1 MATIIENADKAISD
15 FNSIKTAITEKGVDV
30 TDTDGTD
37 SYGGKVRQVYDKGK
51 ADMLS
56 EFWDKWQD
64 YGKRTNYQHGFA
76 GWTADMAYLLK
87 PKYDIKPKRAYMM
100 FATNEALTDLPKWCT
115 DCGIVLDFSQCNH
128 FSFFLYSST
137 ITHIGVFNTKSTTS
151 IGSILSNANALVS
164 VDKIIL
170 KTDGSQKSDSQ
181 AFNANNLE
189 NITFEG
195 VIGNNIWFNTCTKL
209 TTASL
214 LSILTALSKDSTLA
228 TGKTITLATAH
239 QAKIEADADCTEQLN
254 ADIAAGWTVAYA

>member
-15 FNSIKTAITEKGVDV
+15 FNGIKTAIAEKGVDV
-30 TDTDGTD
+30 ADTDGTD

-51 ADMLS
+51 ADAMS
-56 EFWDKWQD
+56 DFWDKWQD
-64 YGKRTNYQHGFA
+64 YGNRTDYQHGFA
-76 GWTADMAYLLK
+76 GWSADMAGFLR
-87 PKYDIKPKRAYMM
+87 PKYDIRPTRAYMM
-100 FATNEALTDLPKWCT
+100 FGTNKALTDLPTWCAE
-115 DCGIVLDFSQCNH
+115 CGIELDFSNCTYFTN
-128 FSFFLYSST
+128 FINSSVVK
-137 ITHIGVFNTKSTTS
+137 HIGVINTNSAKNLHNMFS
-151 IGSILSNANALVS
+151 GSSYIIT

-170 KTDGSQKSDSQ
+170 KSDGSQTFESA
-181 AFNANNLE
+181 AFVAKTLE

-195 VIGNNIWFNTCTKL
+195 VIGKNIWFNTCTKL

-254 ADIAAGWTVAYA
+254 AAIAAGWTVAYV